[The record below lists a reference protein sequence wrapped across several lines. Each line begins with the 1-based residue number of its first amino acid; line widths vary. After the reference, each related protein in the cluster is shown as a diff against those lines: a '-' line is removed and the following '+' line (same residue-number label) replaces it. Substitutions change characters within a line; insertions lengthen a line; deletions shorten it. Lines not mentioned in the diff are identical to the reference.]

1 MDEKIK
7 ISAESSDKPQDLNE
21 ELESYRQLVET
32 TPLCI
37 KVFDAAGKLIFI
49 NKGGRK
55 EHSIKDTDDI
65 SKWDWVA
72 SVKKEYQPAA
82 LEAFKKGINGE
93 TAHVTFEHTPEGS
106 DHQWCE
112 GLISPIKDANGKVKS
127 VLFYSLDASAKK
139 AAEAE
144 LAQKAKDLQT
154 RNEELEN
161 MNKLMVDRELK
172 MVELKGK
179 IKELEEKLNTPNS

>member
-1 MDEKIK
+1 MDQKIK
-7 ISAESSDKPQDLNE
+7 DSE
-21 ELESYRQLVET
+21 ELEGYKQLVET

-65 SKWDWVA
+65 SKWDWVGT
-72 SVKKEYQPAA
+72 VKKEYQQAA
-82 LEAFKKGINGE
+82 MEAFKKGLQGKTSHI
-93 TAHVTFEHTPEGS
+93 TFEHTPEGS

-139 AAEAE
+139 TAEAE
-144 LAQKAKDLQT
+144 LAQKAKDLQN

-172 MVELKGK
+172 MVDLKGK
-179 IKELEEKLNTPNS
+179 IKELEEKLNASNN